1 MNTVVSSYV
10 RSAKSIDLG
19 GTGFFRL
26 VGLLAGACA
35 NFAVI
40 AILSRDYG
48 VEYYAFYALMASML
62 NLLPFADFGIGA
74 TMVNAT
80 ADYRSGALDRMSFQ
94 SHFRRA
100 SLVTVLVSLAVA
112 SLAFLFYQMG
122 LWVPVLGAVGEM
134 DHASALATVV
144 IVSAAV
150 GIPLGLG
157 SRILQGCGKMRV
169 VVTAALIGPIIQL
182 IVIGVCWTTQAPAY
196 LFVLAPCA
204 GYLAVGFLT
213 LALALRSIS
222 GDEGSLIGWR
232 LTSPVRVRIAE
243 TAVPFFLISIGMV
256 VGFQSHRLLIS
267 TFGTVEDVAQY
278 SVVAQFAGPLLAILG
293 VMGQNLWS
301 RYRERYRIG
310 TLRVREFAQHIVLLG
325 TVGAVFALALV
336 VISYPGIRFVSG
348 GSLVVPLATVLAG
361 SVYILVVSVHQPAA
375 MFLMDP
381 RGLWLQVLCV
391 WLSGLVGMVLAISLI
406 PELGAAALYL
416 GLSAGMVALQVIP
429 CIYISVRRI
438 SSMEKAVEAGV
449 TV

>member
-1 MNTVVSSYV
+1 MVSSYV

-122 LWVPVLGAVGEM
+122 GLWVPVLGAVGEM

-157 SRILQGCGKMRV
+157 GSRILQGCGKMRV

-182 IVIGVCWTTQAPAY
+182 IVIGGVCWTTQAPAY

-416 GLSAGMVALQVIP
+416 GLSAGMVVLQVIP